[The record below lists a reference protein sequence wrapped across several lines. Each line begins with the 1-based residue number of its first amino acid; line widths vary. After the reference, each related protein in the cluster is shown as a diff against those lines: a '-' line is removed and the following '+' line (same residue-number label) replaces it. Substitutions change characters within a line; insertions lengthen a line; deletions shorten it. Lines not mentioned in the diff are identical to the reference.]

1 MTRLGALLAR
11 RIRAEGPLPLSEVMA
26 AALMHPEFGYY
37 ATRDPFGRSGDF
49 VTAPEISQMFGEL
62 IGLWAAVV
70 WQSMGAPSRVLLVE
84 LGPGRGTLMADAL
97 RAARGVPGF
106 SAAIEPHLVEASPIL
121 RKIQAETL
129 SRSNAKLPITEPQN
143 TGPITEPSWHD
154 SIATLPD
161 GPTILIANEFF
172 DALPIAQLIRRGD
185 GWRERCVGL
194 AETGSETDDALVWVE
209 APRPSLLG
217 RLVSPL
223 LEPRARPGDLVEVC
237 PSGISIARSLGER
250 LVAHGG
256 AALVIDYGY
265 PAPAF
270 GDTLQAVS
278 AHEYADILSTLGEAD
293 LTAHVDFSSV
303 SKAAEEAGAI
313 RHGPTDQGA
322 LLSALGIQARAAAL
336 SKSAHPEQ
344 RKDIE
349 AALHRLIAAGE
360 MGTLFKSVAWTSPGL
375 PTPPGF

>member
-1 MTRLGALLAR
+1 MTELGDLLVR

-26 AALMHPEFGYY
+26 ASLMHPEFGYY

-49 VTAPEISQMFGEL
+49 ITAPEISQMFGEL

-97 RAARGVPGF
+97 RAMRGVPGL
-106 SAAIEPHLVEASPIL
+106 SAAVEPHLVEASPTL
-121 RKIQAETL
+121 RKVQAETL
-129 SRSNAKLPITEPQN
+129 SRPGAPGHGSEAN
-143 TGPITEPSWHD
+143 TAPSWHD

-172 DALPIAQLIRRGD
+172 DALPIAQLIRRTD
-185 GWRERCVGL
+185 GWHERCVDV
-194 AETGSETDDALVWVE
+194 ADDALVWAE
-209 APRPSLLG
+209 APFPSPGPSLLG
-217 RLVSPL
+217 GLVSPL
-223 LEPRARPGDLVEVC
+223 LEQRAQTGDLVEVC
-237 PSGISIARSLGER
+237 PTGISIARSLGER

-256 AALVIDYGY
+256 AALIIDYGY

-270 GDTLQAVS
+270 GDTLQAVR

-293 LTAHVDFSSV
+293 LTAHVDFSAL
-303 SKAAEEAGAI
+303 SKAAEEAGAV

-322 LLSALGIQARAAAL
+322 LLSALGIKARAAAL
-336 SKSAHPEQ
+336 SESALPRQ